1 MPLYEWMYSNH
12 FKMLINGEETQKV
25 NHGSFDTKNF
35 PHWAIS
41 EVTGFRKWK
50 RVGIYFARQGQ

>member
-1 MPLYEWMYSNH
+1 
-12 FKMLINGEETQKV
+12 MLINGEETQKV

-50 RVGIYFARQGQ
+50 RVGIYFAREGQ